1 MFLTCRPRDVKFLPI
16 VTTDIPTSYCE
27 LHCKQLWVTAS
38 STYFQIGKRL
48 LVTKGNLSL
57 VLSLAAQDVAE
68 QCPIFGRTL
77 FHLVWTEQHAGAISF
92 LPTFLLCVFWHK
104 QCMYDPLDNMYLA
117 GHVPKS
123 WNWDSRG
130 TWWQGAVAAA
140 KITELQCHRKSLRT
154 RQPKKK
160 STKWAGP
167 YHRNMTPDS
176 APFLGFDLF
185 LLITSPVSLGC
196 NPNCFWTHYHEQF
209 QCLIGSLA

>member
-68 QCPIFGRTL
+68 QCLIFGRTL
-77 FHLVWTEQHAGAISF
+77 LRLVWTEQHAGAISF
-92 LPTFLLCVFWHK
+92 LPTFLVCVFWHK

-140 KITELQCHRKSLRT
+140 KTMCLWKITELQCHRKSLRT

-160 STKWAGP
+160 IHKMSRSISQEHDTWL
-167 YHRNMTPDS
+167 S
-176 APFLGFDLF
+176 SFLGIWSIPPHHLSSISW
-185 LLITSPVSLGC
+185 LQS
-196 NPNCFWTHYHEQF
+196 
-209 QCLIGSLA
+209 